1 MLLKLSAHKLKPDMY
16 EFDALGTRW
25 WCEVING
32 AVDDALRLSIDDAVQ
47 QFVADYSRFD
57 ENSLLSQLCRD
68 GYLNHPPAEMVA
80 MLEFAREV
88 FDTTDGVFNISVGG
102 VLERAGYGH
111 GVGGETNNALWSE
124 TVISDNIIRVPK
136 GARLDFGGFGKGWLI
151 DKLADLF
158 RQHGVEQFIING
170 GGDLFVQSNTPVELS
185 LEHPLDATKQ
195 IGTTQVQ
202 RGGLAVSST
211 IKRQWQKNG
220 ATHHHI
226 IDPSLGA
233 SSQSGVASVYAKA
246 PTVLIAD
253 TLATVLI
260 VNPSL
265 KQKLERYFSAQVII
279 VYFDQLP

>member
-1 MLLKLSAHKLKPDMY
+1 MFPRREFQSKKYRLLILDSYP
-16 EFDALGTRW
+16 
-25 WCEVING
+25 
-32 AVDDALRLSIDDAVQ
+32 
-47 QFVADYSRFD
+47 
-57 ENSLLSQLCRD
+57 LLS
-68 GYLNHPPAEMVA
+68 
-80 MLEFAREV
+80 
-88 FDTTDGVFNISVGG
+88 
-102 VLERAGYGH
+102 
-111 GVGGETNNALWSE
+111 
-124 TVISDNIIRVPK
+124 K
-136 GARLDFGGFGKGWLI
+136 
-151 DKLADLF
+151 
-158 RQHGVEQFIING
+158 
-170 GGDLFVQSNTPVELS
+170 
-185 LEHPLDATKQ
+185 
-195 IGTTQVQ
+195 QVQ